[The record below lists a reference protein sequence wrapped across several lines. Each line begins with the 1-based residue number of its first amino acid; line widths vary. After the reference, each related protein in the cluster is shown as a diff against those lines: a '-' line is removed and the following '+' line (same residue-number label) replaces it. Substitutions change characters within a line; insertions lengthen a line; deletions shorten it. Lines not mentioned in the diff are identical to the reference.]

1 MSDPTKP
8 PPVPPGPLD
17 HEDPPDGARPKSPK
31 APKRPKPPPQDG
43 DTIPPELDDAAQ
55 PRVTLGF
62 TPEDRRA
69 LRILA
74 AERGYPSLSA
84 MLKAEALINLKNA
97 RANGFKH

>member
-8 PPVPPGPLD
+8 PPSPPGPWD
-17 HEDPPDGARPKSPK
+17 HEDPPDGARPKT
-31 APKRPKPPPQDG
+31 PKRPKPPPQDG

-62 TPEDRRA
+62 TAEDRRA

-74 AERGYPSLSA
+74 AERGYPSLSV
-84 MLKAEALINLKNA
+84 MLKADALTNLENA
-97 RANGFKH
+97 RQNGFKH

>member
-1 MSDPTKP
+1 MAGD
-8 PPVPPGPLD
+8 
-17 HEDPPDGARPKSPK
+17 ED
-31 APKRPKPPPQDG
+31 Q
-43 DTIPPELDDAAQ
+43 TAQ

-84 MLKAEALINLKNA
+84 MLKADALINLEDA

>member
-1 MSDPTKP
+1 MAGD
-8 PPVPPGPLD
+8 
-17 HEDPPDGARPKSPK
+17 ED
-31 APKRPKPPPQDG
+31 Q
-43 DTIPPELDDAAQ
+43 TAQ

-84 MLKAEALINLKNA
+84 MLKADALINLTDA